1 MTQKIANPDNEQSID
16 QLKEKIEEL
25 RKQNTDLK
33 KRLRETEGILKDS
46 EDCYRSLIFS
56 NESVKIL
63 IDPNSGRIL
72 TSNQEALRFYG
83 YQSNQFYNLR
93 IWELSLLTED
103 QLRKDLFRAKKGW
116 SKRFVDKHRLANGE
130 IRDIEISASPVKY
143 RGKIALFAII
153 YDISRLKRAEEILF
167 SKIEEHGLASDQPLF
182 FL

>member
-93 IWELSLLTED
+93 IWELSLLT
-103 QLRKDLFRAKKGW
+103 
-116 SKRFVDKHRLANGE
+116 
-130 IRDIEISASPVKY
+130 
-143 RGKIALFAII
+143 
-153 YDISRLKRAEEILF
+153 
-167 SKIEEHGLASDQPLF
+167 
-182 FL
+182 